1 MPTEKMQHQNMMEI
15 LRPIL
20 SAIGAAI
27 KAPNKVPIDN
37 FKALAY
43 LEVLRFAESYLPE
56 KQLVRIGHY

>member
-15 LRPIL
+15 LRPTL

-27 KAPNKVPIDN
+27 KAPNKVPIDS

-56 KQLVRIGHY
+56 RQLVQIGHY

>member
-1 MPTEKMQHQNMMEI
+1 MMEI

-37 FKALAY
+37 FKTLAY